1 MKTIKVLILIAV
13 LSVMVAPAFAE
24 TYSKSGGASYRTV
37 KGEIVA
43 LDAAKGTFLI
53 KDEDNGKNVAV
64 AAFKDALNSL
74 NVGDQV
80 SVTMSQGSS
89 VASQILNLGQAIQ
102 LAKKECV
109 CPHSK

>member
-43 LDAAKGTFLI
+43 LH
-53 KDEDNGKNVAV
+53 
-64 AAFKDALNSL
+64 
-74 NVGDQV
+74 
-80 SVTMSQGSS
+80 SS
-89 VASQILNLGQAIQ
+89 
-102 LAKKECV
+102 
-109 CPHSK
+109 